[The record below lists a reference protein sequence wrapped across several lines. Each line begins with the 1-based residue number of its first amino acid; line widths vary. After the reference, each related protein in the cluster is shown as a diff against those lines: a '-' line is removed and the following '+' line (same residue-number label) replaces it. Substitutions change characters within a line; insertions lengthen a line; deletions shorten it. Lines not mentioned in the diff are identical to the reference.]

1 MLLQA
6 FYSVHSERQLMERI
20 EFDLLFRWFV
30 GIGIDDPVWD
40 HSSFST
46 NHDRLLQGEIAA
58 KFLAAVLSQPSVK
71 RLLSSQHFSVDGTLV
86 EAWASIKSFKPKPA
100 KPEPNRVGC
109 AGHRQARVAG
119 HDATFDGSVS
129 RSAGGCPVVLRPDRD
144 HGDLAWSVLCRG
156 DDKAASVVGGCGSS
170 IICIS

>member
-1 MLLQA
+1 
-6 FYSVHSERQLMERI
+6 MERI

-58 KFLAAVLSQPSVK
+58 KFLAAVLSQPRVK

-86 EAWASIKSFKPKPA
+86 EAWASIKSFKPKDP
-100 KPEPNRVGC
+100 PEN
-109 AGHRQARVAG
+109 
-119 HDATFDGSVS
+119 
-129 RSAGGCPVVLRPDRD
+129 
-144 HGDLAWSVLCRG
+144 G
-156 DDKAASVVGGCGSS
+156 DDPKSGGRNAPADFRGEQRSNETHRRPPIPMRGFIARGRGWRQNS
-170 IICIS
+170 ALLGTG